1 MVTFS
6 HKSFHFHAT
15 WGALLLAALLLLFSI
30 AQLGLRPGII
40 AGLLLAICLLL
51 HECAHVVVAMITHTP
66 VLGGGV
72 SLKGPY
78 IRRKHASSGSAEI
91 FISAA
96 GILVNVV
103 VALALWRFNGVLRWV
118 AEMNAFLALTNVL
131 PVSGSDGKRVL
142 DAIRHT
148 EHRAKPVASE
158 PAATPASH
166 RVAP

>member
-15 WGALLLAALLLLFSI
+15 WGALLLAALLLLFSV
-30 AQLGLRPGII
+30 AQLGLLPGTI

-51 HECAHVVVAMITHTP
+51 HEGAHVAVAMITHTP

-78 IRRKHASSGSAEI
+78 IRRKHAPSGAAEI
-91 FISAA
+91 CISAA

-103 VALALWRFNGVLRWV
+103 LALALWRFDGVARWL
-118 AEMNAFLALTNVL
+118 AQMNAFLALTNLL

-142 DAIRHT
+142 DAIRQTGRHG
-148 EHRAKPVASE
+148 KPVAAE
-158 PAATPASH
+158 PAATPASQ
-166 RVAP
+166 RVAR

>member
-30 AQLGLRPGII
+30 AQLGLFPGTI
-40 AGLLLAICLLL
+40 AGLLLAVCLLL
-51 HECAHVVVAMITHTP
+51 HEGAHVAVAMMTHTP

-78 IRRKHASSGSAEI
+78 IRRKHAPSRAAEI
-91 FISAA
+91 CISVA
-96 GILVNVV
+96 GILVNMA
-103 VALALWRFNGVLRWV
+103 VALALWRFYGVLRWV
-118 AEMNAFLALTNVL
+118 AEVNAFLALTNLL

-142 DAIRHT
+142 DAIRYT
-148 EHRAKPVASE
+148 GHRAKPVVGE
-158 PAATPASH
+158 PAATPAPQ
-166 RVAP
+166 RVAR